1 MNLIQRVTEQKISN
15 AQFMAEIVGLVQDYQ
30 HASKGQQSMMFLVG
44 KIQQHKRRYSQRSP
58 EFQFYQDILDE
69 LDVSKDQASSLTRA
83 YNFYNKL
90 LEKGVDEYTALAES
104 ATPYQLLAL
113 KEADNTETV
122 YDAARYLKKN
132 GRLPSV
138 KAIKLRGNKRIAA
151 SFEVRDVTTL
161 VSDRPSSVTGAPLNT
176 NPSLSQ
182 QTNTPQTPD
191 VVAPKPQ
198 LTEEELQLQRYGI
211 TDESQRHHILSLI
224 ANENLAHITTVR
236 DAYLWHLLG
245 GGSLQ
250 ALVPI
255 IKQKLSQSKEF
266 EVLLREL
273 VLHHTAIEVT
283 ATQVPTT
290 FDNAMHDGIRWRR

>member
-69 LDVSKDQASSLTRA
+69 LDVSTDQASKLTRA

-90 LEKGVDEYTALAES
+90 LEKGVDEYTTLAES

-113 KEADNTETV
+113 KEVENNETV
-122 YDAARYLKKN
+122 YDAAKYLKKN

-138 KAIKLRGNKRIAA
+138 KAIKARGNKKIAA
-151 SFEVRDVTTL
+151 SFEVGNVSTL
-161 VSDRPSSVTGAPLNT
+161 VSERPSSVPVTPLN
-176 NPSLSQ
+176 SV
-182 QTNTPQTPD
+182 TPQTPY
-191 VVAPKPQ
+191 VVPAKPQ

-211 TDESQRHHILSLI
+211 NDESQRHHILSLI
-224 ANENLAHITTVR
+224 SNENLAHITTVR
-236 DAYLWHLLG
+236 DAYLWNLLG

-255 IKQKLSQSKEF
+255 IKQKLSQSKDF

-273 VLHHTAIEVT
+273 VLHQTAIEVT
-283 ATQVPTT
+283 ATQVPNT
-290 FDNAMHDGIRWRR
+290 FDGAMHNGVRWRR